1 MSEKEDLNVGLVLQY
16 QVAPK
21 GKIDA
26 DSLVRYARDHGF
38 RGVSIK
44 DGNNNQMMEMQAAC
58 QKYAI
63 KFCQKR
69 PAEKLISPD
78 VLAKLI
84 AARLDDMNIYFEV
97 ELNQA
102 GSIKPDS
109 DPAMKTLSKW
119 IDRFGHAYYE
129 SRADHEIKAEE
140 DNVHVFYNAIAKYQ
154 RYIFIHI
161 PFEKSI
167 ELKDVPRVEEAAWID
182 TRNEVEFEQHG
193 DHLRLKLDRQVDDN
207 EFSVY
212 GLRLQLHR
220 PEDDLG
226 KTEY

>member
-1 MSEKEDLNVGLVLQY
+1 MCEKEDLNIGLVLQY

-21 GKIDA
+21 GSIDA
-26 DSLVRYARDHGF
+26 DVLVRHARDCGF

-44 DGNNNQMMEMQAAC
+44 DGNDTQVAALQAAC

-84 AARLDDMNIYFEV
+84 AARLDNMNIYFEV
-97 ELNQA
+97 ELNQD
-102 GSIKPDS
+102 GSINSES
-109 DPAMKTLSKW
+109 DPAMKTLRKW

-129 SRADHEIKAEE
+129 SRADQEIKADE
-140 DNVHVFYNAIAKYQ
+140 DNVHVFYNAIANYQ

-161 PFEKSI
+161 PLEESI
-167 ELKDVPRVEEAAWID
+167 ELKHVPHVEEAVWID
-182 TRNEVEFEQHG
+182 TRNDVEFEQDG
-193 DHLRLKLDRQVDDN
+193 DHLSIKLDRKEDN
-207 EFSVY
+207 SDFSVY